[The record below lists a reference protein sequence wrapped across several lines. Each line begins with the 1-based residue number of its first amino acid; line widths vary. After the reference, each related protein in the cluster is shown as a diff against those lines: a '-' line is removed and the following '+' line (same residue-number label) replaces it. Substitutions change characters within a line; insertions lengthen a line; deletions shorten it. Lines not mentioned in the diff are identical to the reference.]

1 MNYFLAQNKQSKIQK
16 RPKNVVFWC
25 IYDAH
30 VTHVSLM
37 TSTSDTKE
45 EHHPICVNEL
55 TKFYTLSRVSK
66 LESDSL
72 FRLFWFQLF
81 PNDYSKKWSCLLL
94 ITSSLGCK

>member
-55 TKFYTLSRVSK
+55 TKFYTLSRVS
-66 LESDSL
+66 E
-72 FRLFWFQLF
+72 F
-81 PNDYSKKWSCLLL
+81 PKMAKVR
-94 ITSSLGCK
+94 T